1 MQRVLICSNGN
12 MNIKQNEKIK
22 TYTFSLNKIQTLHDI
37 FKEQIQDDDS
47 RHFNG
52 VLEWSAN
59 TQESRRW
66 INNGAILSFKRVNLL
81 NTIFVI
87 VQLYLDDEIVYRRVP
102 INVLETLMY
111 VDKNYYRDRSKCW
124 IYWSILKIIISEC
137 IYSRSKMY
145 M

>member
-37 FKEQIQDDDS
+37 FKEHIQDDDS
-47 RHFNG
+47 KHFNG

-66 INNGAILSFKRVNLL
+66 INNGAILSFKSHLREL
-81 NTIFVI
+81 I
-87 VQLYLDDEIVYRRVP
+87 
-102 INVLETLMY
+102 
-111 VDKNYYRDRSKCW
+111 C
-124 IYWSILKIIISEC
+124 
-137 IYSRSKMY
+137 
-145 M
+145 

>member
-1 MQRVLICSNGN
+1 

-37 FKEQIQDDDS
+37 FKEHIQDDDS
-47 RHFNG
+47 KHFNG

-87 VQLYLDDEIVYRRVP
+87 VQLYLDDEIVY
-102 INVLETLMY
+102 
-111 VDKNYYRDRSKCW
+111 
-124 IYWSILKIIISEC
+124 IYHAKFVSCLS
-137 IYSRSKMY
+137 
-145 M
+145 